1 MKKAT
6 VITVMTTIFNIVA
19 CVAGI
24 IISKSVLSVLFVIA
38 LVLNMYGLIKPY
50 EQANK
55 PDGSFKK
62 SDGEEPP
69 IKDDK
74 PLREERKQ

>member
-1 MKKAT
+1 MRKIILA
-6 VITVMTTIFNIVA
+6 TTIFNIVA

-74 PLREERKQ
+74 PLREKRKQ

>member
-1 MKKAT
+1 MKK
-6 VITVMTTIFNIVA
+6 IILITTIFNIVA

-24 IISKSVLSVLFVIA
+24 IISKSALSVLFVIA

-50 EQANK
+50 EQAYK

-74 PLREERKQ
+74 PLREKRKQ

>member
-1 MKKAT
+1 MKK
-6 VITVMTTIFNIVA
+6 ITLTTTIFNIVA

-38 LVLNMYGLIKPY
+38 LVLNMYRLIKPH
-50 EQANK
+50 EQTGK

>member
-1 MKKAT
+1 MKK
-6 VITVMTTIFNIVA
+6 VNLITTIFNIVA

-24 IISKSVLSVLFVIA
+24 IISKSVIAVLFVIA
-38 LVLNMYGLIKPY
+38 LILNMYGLIKPY
-50 EQANK
+50 EQTNK

-69 IKDDK
+69 VKEDK
-74 PLREERKQ
+74 PIREGRRK